1 MKKLMLVSIIY
12 FATITYGYSQHK
24 IDYRILCSVVN
35 EYFENLSFI
44 NEKNYNTEDE
54 FIIVSL
60 NKLGNDTIILEL
72 KRITLDIHL
81 SSAEFS
87 HISKN
92 GNKYFLFKLNDVL
105 LTDIFISEEEIRR
118 LSESEKNEIIAKL
131 INTSKNMISF
141 TPFMAFL
148 TYNMEYGFFT
158 CKEYFLHSIPFK
170 YQAIENRNWDFILID
185 PKQE

>member
-141 TPFMAFL
+141 TPFMAFF

>member
-1 MKKLMLVSIIY
+1 MKKLMLVSVLY
-12 FATITYGYSQHK
+12 LASITFGYSQHR
-24 IDYRILCSVVN
+24 IDYHILCNLVN
-35 EYFENLSFI
+35 EYFQNLSLI
-44 NEKNYNTEDE
+44 NEKNYNIEDE

-60 NKLGNDTIILEL
+60 NKLSNDTIIIEL

-87 HISKN
+87 HISKS

-105 LTDIFISEEEIRR
+105 LTDILISDEEIRR

-141 TPFMAFL
+141 TPFMAFF

-158 CKEYFLHSIPFK
+158 CKEYFLHSLPFK
-170 YQAIENRNWDFILID
+170 YKAIENRNWDFILIE
-185 PKQE
+185 PKQK